1 MAPVGTSVAAGA
13 HLGAPLA
20 FGVTPPVLFD
30 ERIRPMTPFEPGWSL
45 HPTVIIGTALLG
57 ALYFWGIGPWRRRH
71 GHPPAPAWRIALFV
85 AGLLVILVSLNGP
98 IHDLSDYYLF
108 SIHMVQHLLL
118 TLVLPP
124 LLIAGLPGWL
134 ADALA
139 GPRWARAI
147 GRVLTHPLVAGAI
160 FTVTLTVWHLVPM
173 YDLMMRNHE
182 LHVATHLMFM
192 VAAVI
197 MWWPALSAST
207 ALPALKYGQRAL
219 YLFLVSIPMQLVA
232 AIITF
237 ADDVLYEWYA
247 VAPRTWGLSPN
258 EDQQL
263 GGLLMWVPGNMYML
277 AAIAAV
283 FYVWAKQDA

>member
-1 MAPVGTSVAAGA
+1 MAGGGLGLIGGA
-13 HLGAPLA
+13 HSGAPLSFA
-20 FGVTPPVLFD
+20 MAVLLD
-30 ERIRPMTPFEPGWSL
+30 VRARPMTPFEPDWAL
-45 HPTVIIGTALLG
+45 HPTVIVGTALLG
-57 ALYFWGIGPWRRRH
+57 AIYAWGIGPWRRKR
-71 GHPPAPAWRIALFV
+71 GYPPAPKWRIACFV
-85 AGLLVILVSLNGP
+85 AGLAVMLVSLNGP

-134 ADALA
+134 ADGLA
-139 GPRWARAI
+139 QRPAARAI
-147 GRVLTHPLVAGAI
+147 GRFLTHPLVAGGL

-182 LHVATHLMFM
+182 VHVATHLMFM

-197 MWWPALSAST
+197 MWWPAMSPST
-207 ALPALKYGQRAL
+207 LLPPLGYGLRAL

-237 ADDVLYEWYA
+237 ADDVLYDWYA

>member
-1 MAPVGTSVAAGA
+1 
-13 HLGAPLA
+13 
-20 FGVTPPVLFD
+20 
-30 ERIRPMTPFEPGWSL
+30 MTPFEPGWSL
-45 HPTVIIGTALLG
+45 HPTVIIGTALLA

-71 GHPPAPAWRIALFV
+71 GHPAAPTWRIVLFL
-85 AGLLVILVSLNGP
+85 AGLAVILVSLNGP

-134 ADALA
+134 ADGLA
-139 GPRWARAI
+139 ARPWARAI
-147 GRVLTHPLVAGAI
+147 GRVVTHPLVAGAI

-182 LHVATHLMFM
+182 VHVATHLMFM

-197 MWWPALSAST
+197 MWGPAMSAS
-207 ALPALKYGQRAL
+207 AVLPPLTYGLRAL

-237 ADDVLYEWYA
+237 ADDVLYGWYA
-247 VAPRTWGLSPN
+247 VAPRTWSLSPN

>member
-1 MAPVGTSVAAGA
+1 MAGGLLVAGGA
-13 HLGAPLA
+13 HSGAPLSFA
-20 FGVTPPVLFD
+20 LPLLLDV
-30 ERIRPMTPFEPGWSL
+30 RARPMTPFEPSWAL

-57 ALYFWGIGPWRRRH
+57 GLYLWGIGPWRRKH
-71 GHPPAPAWRIALFV
+71 GFPPAPAWRIACFA
-85 AGLLVILVSLNGP
+85 AGLLVMLVSLNGP

-134 ADALA
+134 ADGLA
-139 GPRWARAI
+139 RRPAARAI
-147 GRVLTHPLVAGAI
+147 GRFLTHPLVAGAI

-182 LHVATHLMFM
+182 VHVATHLMFM

-207 ALPALKYGQRAL
+207 VLPPLPYGLRAL

-237 ADDVLYEWYA
+237 SEAVLYEWYA

-283 FYVWAKQDA
+283 FYVWAKQEA

>member
-1 MAPVGTSVAAGA
+1 MTAGQLLLAVGA
-13 HLGAPLA
+13 HSGAPLSFA
-20 FGVTPPVLFD
+20 APLQLDV
-30 ERIRPMTPFEPGWSL
+30 RARPMTPFVPGWAL
-45 HPTVIIGTALLG
+45 HPTVIVGTALLG
-57 ALYFWGIGPWRRRH
+57 ALYAWGIGPWRRRH
-71 GHPPAPAWRIALFV
+71 GHPPAPTWRIVCFI
-85 AGLLVILVSLNGP
+85 AGLVVILGSLNGP

-139 GPRWARAI
+139 RPPAVRAA
-147 GRVLTHPLVAGAI
+147 GRFLTHPLVAGII
-160 FTVTLTVWHLVPM
+160 FTVTLLVWHLVPM

-182 LHVATHLMFM
+182 VHVATHLMFM

-197 MWWPALSAST
+197 MWWPALSSST
-207 ALPALKYGQRAL
+207 LVPPLGYGLRAL
-219 YLFLVSIPMQLVA
+219 YLFLVSIPMQVVA
-232 AIITF
+232 ALITF
-237 ADDVLYEWYA
+237 ADDVLYEWYS
-247 VAPRTWGLSPN
+247 VAPRTWGLSPKD
-258 EDQQL
+258 DQQL

-283 FYVWAKQDA
+283 FYLWAKQDS

>member
-1 MAPVGTSVAAGA
+1 MPGA
-13 HLGAPLA
+13 HSGAPLS
-20 FGVTPPVLFD
+20 FGTALLLDVRP
-30 ERIRPMTPFEPGWSL
+30 RPMTPFEPDWAL
-45 HPTVIIGTALLG
+45 HPTVIVGTALLG

-71 GHPPAPAWRIALFV
+71 GHPPAPVWRVACFV

-134 ADALA
+134 ADGLA
-139 GPRWARAI
+139 RHPSARAI
-147 GRVLTHPLVAGAI
+147 GRFLTHPLVAGAI
-160 FTVTLTVWHLVPM
+160 FTVTLAVWHLVPM

-182 LHVATHLMFM
+182 VHVATHLMFM
-192 VAAVI
+192 AAAVI
-197 MWWPALSAST
+197 MWWPAMSAST
-207 ALPALKYGQRAL
+207 VLPPLSYPLRAL
-219 YLFLVSIPMQLVA
+219 YLFLVSIPMQVVA

-247 VAPRTWGLSPN
+247 VAPRTWGLSAT

>member
-1 MAPVGTSVAAGA
+1 MTAAELGLAFGA
-13 HLGAPLA
+13 HSGAPLS
-20 FGVTPPVLFD
+20 FGTTLLLDVRP
-30 ERIRPMTPFEPGWSL
+30 RPMTPFAPEWAL
-45 HPTVIIGTALLG
+45 HPTVIVGVALLAG
-57 ALYFWGIGPWRRRH
+57 LYAWGIGPWRRRK
-71 GHPPAPAWRIALFV
+71 GHPPAPAWRIACFA
-85 AGLLVILVSLNGP
+85 AGLVVVLGSLNGP

-134 ADALA
+134 AD
-139 GPRWARAI
+139 GPARRPAVRAV
-147 GRVLTHPLVAGAI
+147 GRVLTHPFVAGAI
-160 FTVTLTVWHLVPM
+160 FTVTLTAWHLVPM

-182 LHVATHLMFM
+182 VHVATHLMFM

-197 MWWPALSAST
+197 MWWPAMSPST
-207 ALPALKYGQRAL
+207 VLPPLRYPLRAL

-237 ADDVLYEWYA
+237 ADEVLYDWYA
-247 VAPRTWGLSPN
+247 VAPRTWGLSAN

-283 FYVWAKQDA
+283 FYVWAKEDG

>member
-1 MAPVGTSVAAGA
+1 MPAGSLLHAVGA
-13 HLGAPLA
+13 HSGAPLSFA
-20 FGVTPPVLFD
+20 LPVLLD
-30 ERIRPMTPFEPGWSL
+30 VRSRPMTPFEPAWSL
-45 HPTVIIGTALLG
+45 HPTVIVGTAALA

-71 GHPPAPAWRIALFV
+71 GHPPAPAWRIACFT
-85 AGLLVILVSLNGP
+85 AGLGVLLVSLNGP

-134 ADALA
+134 AD
-139 GPRWARAI
+139 GPIRRPLPRRI
-147 GRVLTHPLVAGAI
+147 GRFLTRPLVAGAI

-182 LHVATHLMFM
+182 VHIATHLMFI

-197 MWWPALSAST
+197 MWWPAMSTAT
-207 ALPALKYGQRAL
+207 ALPPLGYGPRAL

-237 ADDVLYEWYA
+237 AEDVLYDWYS

-283 FYVWAKQDA
+283 FYVWAKRDV

>member
-1 MAPVGTSVAAGA
+1 MLAATPPAWA
-13 HLGAPLA
+13 HFGAPFA
-20 FGVTPPVLFD
+20 FGAVAPLFD
-30 ERIRPMTPFEPGWSL
+30 VRIRPMTPFEPAWAL
-45 HPTVIIGTALLG
+45 HPTVVVGTAALG
-57 ALYFWGIGPWRRRH
+57 ALYFWAIGPWRRRQ
-71 GHPPAPAWRIALFV
+71 GHPPAPVWRVALFG
-85 AGLLVILVSLNGP
+85 AGLAVLLVSLNGP

-124 LLIAGLPGWL
+124 LLIGGLPGWL

-139 GPRWARAI
+139 SRAWARTL
-147 GRVLTHPLVAGAI
+147 GRAVTHPLAAGAI
-160 FTVTLTVWHLVPM
+160 FTVTLTVWHLPGP

-182 LHVATHLMFM
+182 VHVATHLMFIA
-192 VAAVI
+192 AAVI

-207 ALPALKYGQRAL
+207 VLPPLRYGLRAL

-237 ADDVLYEWYA
+237 ADDVLYDWYA
-247 VAPRTWGLSPN
+247 VAPRTWSLSPG